1 MYYLAANRDQSD
13 DVILFSFKISLFLHC
28 KFFLIISWVFECRT
42 LYFQQDSAKQKNI
55 FVFFFL
61 TCFFFLIYNCCSL
74 WYWEKTQTNSG
85 FYQRPGWFLKNRIFI
100 TLEQQ
105 TLNNTRM
112 FQLDTDH
119 WYIINSLTSI
129 SAIFK
134 ANFQK
139 GPQNGEKSRRPLTVQ
154 WLKHL

>member
-42 LYFQQDSAKQKNI
+42 LYFQQDSAKQKT
-55 FVFFFL
+55 FL
-61 TCFFFLIYNCCSL
+61 FSLHASFYLQLLLLIL
-74 WYWEKTQTNSG
+74 GKTQTNSG

-129 SAIFK
+129 SVIFK
-134 ANFQK
+134 SQFSKRASEWWK
-139 GPQNGEKSRRPLTVQ
+139 IEAPSNGSMVETLIV
-154 WLKHL
+154 

>member
-1 MYYLAANRDQSD
+1 M
-13 DVILFSFKISLFLHC
+13 
-28 KFFLIISWVFECRT
+28 FECRT
-42 LYFQQDSAKQKNI
+42 LYFQQDSAKQKT
-55 FVFFFL
+55 FLFFFPYML
-61 TCFFFLIYNCCSL
+61 FFLIYNCCSL

-129 SAIFK
+129 SVIFK
-134 ANFQK
+134 SQFSKRASEWWK
-139 GPQNGEKSRRPLTVQ
+139 IEAPSNGSMVETLIVSRIRDRKN
-154 WLKHL
+154 WK